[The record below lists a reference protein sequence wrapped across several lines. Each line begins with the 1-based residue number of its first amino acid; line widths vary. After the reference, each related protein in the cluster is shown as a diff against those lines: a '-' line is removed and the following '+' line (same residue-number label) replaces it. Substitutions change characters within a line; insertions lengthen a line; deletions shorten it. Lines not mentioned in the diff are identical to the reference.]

1 MSRTRDHL
9 VLFLCFTIL
18 IIGPVANTVSGQ
30 DKHEEIWRL
39 NQTVQDILT
48 GKNVEQAA
56 SSITKGARLVCGAT
70 IENLRG
76 VVAGEI
82 KTCSLADTS
91 FHGVAIVAETNPSE
105 DAGYIILTTKR
116 PGRSEVRIHTVVFMK
131 DSTGEYR
138 IHAWHAGE

>member
-1 MSRTRDHL
+1 MSKTGTRL
-9 VLFLCFTIL
+9 VLLLCFALLT
-18 IIGPVANTVSGQ
+18 IGPVSNAASSQ
-30 DKHEEIWRL
+30 EKHDNFWRL
-39 NQTVQDILT
+39 NQTVQDILA
-48 GKNVEQAA
+48 GKNIEHART
-56 SSITKGARLVCGAT
+56 SITKGARIVCGER

-82 KTCSLADTS
+82 KACSLADTS
-91 FHGVAIVAETNPSE
+91 YHDVGIVAETNPSE

-116 PGRSEVRIHTVVFMK
+116 TNTPEVRIHTVVFMK